1 MGNKKQ
7 EEQKVK
13 KSAENYYDLKKDAVE
28 RLANADKKV
37 YPKTKADP
45 GKAYRSSALDKVP
58 NWIKALF
65 IKFWFNGAVCFF
77 ILWGL
82 GNYLNFYTQWLE
94 TVVVMSV
101 VLGMVTDILVNN
113 AFRFLERYEGQNS
126 RWMMFPKK
134 KYWTFLANILYA
146 VPVFCCTVE
155 TYEVINEAFNRL
167 NGTEDMVYLG
177 VEPIL
182 FGLFYL
188 LFDMIFIGMKNTL
201 QKVFSD
207 AKRKNAV

>member
-65 IKFWFNGAVCFF
+65 IKFWFNGSVCFF
-77 ILWGL
+77 IFWGL
-82 GNYLNFYTQWLE
+82 GMYVTAMLDMIFVLAI
-94 TVVVMSV
+94 VM
-101 VLGMVTDILVNN
+101 GMVTDILVNN
-113 AFRFLERYEGQNS
+113 AFRFLATYEGQNDK
-126 RWMMFPKK
+126 WMMFPKK
-134 KYWTFLANILYA
+134 KYWTFVANILYA
-146 VPVFCCTVE
+146 FPVLVG
-155 TYEVINEAFNRL
+155 VIWFYNIL
-167 NGTEDMVYLG
+167 NVVLNNIKGTEGELFVG

-182 FGLFYL
+182 FGLAYMAIDM
-188 LFDMIFIGMKNTL
+188 LFITMKNTMI
-201 QKVFSD
+201 KIISD
-207 AKRKNAV
+207 AKQKNR